1 MDRTRVHDLCPAA
14 LLDSPATSL
23 AYPAGQ
29 SRCGTADTLRYDP
42 LAAAAARVTACSV
55 RKFGARAAGRCH
67 AYLAFMSGCLVP
79 GTDRHDRASTLSCLG
94 TVALERFADARV
106 AGEGEPVLLEHLN
119 AALRSYRQSL
129 ELTPADD
136 HQARG
141 AREHQL
147 GIVYSRAGDTS
158 QALRHYQR
166 SSR

>member
-1 MDRTRVHDLCPAA
+1 
-14 LLDSPATSL
+14 
-23 AYPAGQ
+23 
-29 SRCGTADTLRYDP
+29 
-42 LAAAAARVTACSV
+42 
-55 RKFGARAAGRCH
+55 
-67 AYLAFMSGCLVP
+67 MSGYLVP
-79 GTDRHDRASTLSCLG
+79 DTDRHDRASTLSCLG
-94 TVALERFADARV
+94 TVAQERFADARV

-119 AALRSYRQSL
+119 AALRSYQQSL

-166 SSR
+166 SGRWPREPGQKMTGYPGRGPEPRMDLLCQQPARPGKAPSAHTCRCGRERGITVAAPGM